1 MPPTTQIFSLVYLS
15 SATISFSDMDL
26 IELLKQSRE
35 NNSKLGLTG
44 MLLFQD
50 GAFLQALEGEEE
62 KVRALYNHIAR
73 DPRHGRLTVL
83 FQGFSDKRDF
93 PDWSMGYH
101 NLNSPET
108 AKIPGFSLFLD
119 TPLTI
124 AGFSPNPGRAK
135 KLLLLFKEENWLRT
149 ANI

>member
-1 MPPTTQIFSLVYLS
+1 MPPTTQVFSLVYLS
-15 SATISFSDMDL
+15 SATISFSDLDL
-26 IELLKQSRE
+26 IELLKQSRK
-35 NNSKLGLTG
+35 NNSKIGLTG
-44 MLLFQD
+44 MLLFKD
-50 GAFLQALEGEEE
+50 GDFLQVLEGEEE
-62 KVRALYNHIAR
+62 KVRALYHRIGR

-83 FQGFSDKRDF
+83 FQGFSSKRDF

-101 NLNSPET
+101 NLNCPET

-119 TPLTI
+119 TPLTS
-124 AGFSPNPGRAK
+124 AGLANPGRAK